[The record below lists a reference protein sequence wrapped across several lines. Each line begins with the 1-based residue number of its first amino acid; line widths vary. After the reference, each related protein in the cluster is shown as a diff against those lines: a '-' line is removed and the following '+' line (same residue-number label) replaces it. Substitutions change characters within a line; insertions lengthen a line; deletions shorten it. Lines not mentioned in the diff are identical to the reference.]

1 MPARSASPKNK
12 IQPARRIT
20 ANNGSQAR
28 SGGRKPRS
36 ASRSSRSG
44 ILAGMIQL
52 FCLTYFGR
60 IFIVLLFAAV
70 VVLLNLLVS
79 GNQFDLF
86 FRILGIELILTAAIF
101 WLKFLLKKT

>member
-1 MPARSASPKNK
+1 MPARTASPKNRN
-12 IQPARRIT
+12 QSASRT
-20 ANNGSQAR
+20 AANSGSQSR

-36 ASRSSRSG
+36 ASRSPRSS
-44 ILAGMIQL
+44 ILAGIIQL

-60 IFIVLLFAAV
+60 IIIVLLFAAV
-70 VVLLNLLVS
+70 VILLNLLVS

-86 FRILGIELILTAAIF
+86 FRILGIELILTAVFF